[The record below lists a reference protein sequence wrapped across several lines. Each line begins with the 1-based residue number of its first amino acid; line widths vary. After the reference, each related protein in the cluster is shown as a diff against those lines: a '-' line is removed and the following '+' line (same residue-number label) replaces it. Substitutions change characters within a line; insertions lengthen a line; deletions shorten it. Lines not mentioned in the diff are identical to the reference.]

1 MTTDGNGLRASM
13 RGAVITPTDPG
24 YDEAR
29 AVWNAMIDRRPA
41 VIIRCAGAA
50 DVISAV
56 NYARDAKLPLSVRG
70 GGHSIAGHATC
81 DDGVVIDLAAMKS
94 IRVDPLSRTARAE
107 PGVRWGE
114 FDRETQAFG
123 LAVTGGTD
131 GDTGIA
137 GLTLGGG
144 FGWLC
149 RKYGLTIDNL
159 LSADVVLAS
168 GELVKA
174 SAAENTDLFWA
185 LRGGSGNFGVVTSFE
200 YRLHPVGPMITGGM
214 ALHPLAAARD
224 ALRFYREF
232 ARAAPDELTT
242 AAALLTGPDGS
253 KMVALIVAHCGSLAD
268 GAKAV
273 APVKAFG
280 KPAMD
285 VIGPMP
291 YAAQQALF
299 KEGFPPHI
307 LNYWKGDTVREIGD
321 GLIDTVVS
329 HFEKAP
335 SPRSAVLWFPLDGAA
350 GRVPPDATAYPHRG
364 LVHLGFYSLWTEAS
378 ENEPNIAW
386 AREGSEA
393 IRPFSAGGVYVNE
406 LGMDESDDRIRGA
419 YGSNYAR
426 LAQLKAKYDPQNLF
440 RLNANVRPA

>member
-1 MTTDGNGLRASM
+1 VTTDGNGLRASM

-174 SAAENTDLFWA
+174 SAAENADLFWA

-386 AREGSEA
+386 AREGFEA

-440 RLNANVRPA
+440 RLNANIRPA